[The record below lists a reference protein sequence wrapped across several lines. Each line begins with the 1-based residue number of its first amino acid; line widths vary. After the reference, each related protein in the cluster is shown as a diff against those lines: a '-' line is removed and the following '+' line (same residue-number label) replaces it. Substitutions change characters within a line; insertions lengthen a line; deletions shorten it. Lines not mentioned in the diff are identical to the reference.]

1 MEAYQTSS
9 KVLRDLLSHPSLQRD
24 NVERTMN
31 RLSDALADHADIE
44 RAMAEEG
51 ELVGGVV
58 GLSTT
63 DDEEALDAELA
74 TLAMDD
80 KQDIYIDGETAAD
93 RRVEIP
99 MVGHTARQNSTTRE
113 PVAAS

>member
-9 KVLRDLLSHPSLQRD
+9 KALRDLPSHPSLQRD
-24 NVERTMN
+24 NVERAMS
-31 RLSDALADHADIE
+31 RLSDALAEHADIE

-51 ELVGGVV
+51 ELV

-74 TLAMDD
+74 MLAMDD
-80 KQDIYIDGETAAD
+80 KQDIYIDEEIAAD
-93 RRVEIP
+93 ERVEIP
-99 MVGHTARQNSTTRE
+99 MAGYPA
-113 PVAAS
+113 